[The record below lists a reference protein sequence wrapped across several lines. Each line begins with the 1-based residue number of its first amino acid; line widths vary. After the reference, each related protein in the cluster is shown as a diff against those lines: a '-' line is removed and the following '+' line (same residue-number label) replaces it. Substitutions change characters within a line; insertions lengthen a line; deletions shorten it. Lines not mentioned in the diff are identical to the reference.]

1 MSRLRELNETVT
13 SVDSEAKAAELI
25 TIWTPEQAKF
35 LDGQGTGV
43 QAGVRN
49 CSLIAS
55 FIVAFY
61 TFRKVKYGA
70 FVTGDGKPPKKAETF
85 DLRKVLTKDPQVT
98 VVMAGGH
105 DFAIVREGNLYGLYQ
120 AWEGKF
126 HVFPKLNE
134 DDESHNIF
142 GMGDDTIKLI
152 NDEVAYIAR
161 MVNTPDGAPPSDGA
175 VGTPGSFDLKIF

>member
-13 SVDSEAKAAELI
+13 SIDSEAKAIELI
-25 TIWTPEQAKF
+25 KVWTPEQAKF
-35 LDGQGTGV
+35 LDGRATGV
-43 QAGVRN
+43 EAGVRN

-61 TFRKVKYGA
+61 THRSVKYGA
-70 FVTGDGKPPKKAETF
+70 FAASDGKPRKLETF
-85 DLRKVLTKDPQVT
+85 DLKKVLTKDPQVT

-161 MVNTPDGAPPSDGA
+161 MVNTPDGAPQSDGA
-175 VGTPGSFDLKIF
+175 VGTPGSFDLKII

>member
-1 MSRLRELNETVT
+1 MGRLRELNETVT
-13 SVDSEAKAAELI
+13 SVDSEAKAVELI
-25 TIWTPEQAKF
+25 KIWTPEQAKF
-35 LDGQGTGV
+35 LDGRGTRV
-43 QAGVRN
+43 EAGVRN

-61 TFRKVKYGA
+61 THRSVKYGA
-70 FVTGDGKPPKKAETF
+70 FAASDGKPRKLETF
-85 DLRKVLTKDPQVT
+85 DLKKVLTKDPQVT

-152 NDEVAYIAR
+152 NDEVAHIAR
-161 MVNTPDGAPPSDGA
+161 MVNTPDGAPQGDGA
-175 VGTPGSFDLKIF
+175 VGTPGSFDLKII